1 MPKKKEIRKILEGRN
16 NELTI
21 EDISQYDLIRIADL
35 LLKTAIENCDIL
47 GKKKWNEA
55 EVKKARLVLGYLNSL
70 QNAFGRKLQQ
80 IKIDR
85 NIEKK
90 VRVIQRLKKS
100 GHFR

>member
-1 MPKKKEIRKILEGRN
+1 MSKKKKIRKILEGRN

-21 EDISQYDLIRIADL
+21 KDISQYDLVSIADL

-47 GKKKWNEA
+47 EKKKWNEA

-80 IKIDR
+80 IKLDR
-85 NIEKK
+85 NIDEKI
-90 VRVIQRLKKS
+90 RVIKNLRKK
-100 GHFR
+100 GHFK